1 MSRKLKA
8 FLGGLLCLLL
18 LAGQGWPPPAA
29 ARDGVPPRGG
39 TAQSSGV
46 SLAQAVAQ
54 VRHRLGGRI
63 LSAETVTRDGHR
75 IHRIKVLTKDNRV
88 RIVEVD
94 ARTGD
99 WR

>member
-8 FLGGLLCLLL
+8 ILGSLLCLAL
-18 LAGQGWPPPAA
+18 LAAQGWPPAAA
-29 ARDGVPPRGG
+29 ARDGGPPGG
-39 TAQSSGV
+39 GAARSAGV
-46 SLAQAVAQ
+46 SLAEAVAQ

-88 RIVEVD
+88 RIVLVD
-94 ARTGD
+94 ARTGE